1 MLPFDHCCASVKKE
15 LKKRTCRVCNQYIPS
30 AYRMKNHYKIHAQH
44 YEDFDHDQ
52 DDALPPGTP
61 GPLEPSTPAHESQP
75 MAPPPVFKTE
85 MLDWLRSDF
94 DDFDLGPAPTT
105 LSSDRVTRSMK
116 KLRVEEKK
124 DGEEDKNKD
133 WVHVE

>member
-1 MLPFDHCCASVKKE
+1 MLPFDYCCSSVKKE
-15 LKKRTCRVCNQYIPS
+15 LKKRTCKVCNQYIPS

-44 YEDFDHDQ
+44 YDDFDHDQ
-52 DDALPPGTP
+52 DDTLPAVTKN
-61 GPLEPSTPAHESQP
+61 EATNSNESQP
-75 MAPPPVFKTE
+75 ATTAPPPPPVFKTE

-94 DDFDLGPAPTT
+94 DDFDLGPEPTQ
-105 LSSDRVTRSMK
+105 LRSDRVTRSMK

-124 DGEEDKNKD
+124 DDDEPKD

>member
-1 MLPFDHCCASVKKE
+1 MLPFDYCCASVKKE
-15 LKKRTCRVCNQYIPS
+15 LKKRTCKVCNQYIPS

-52 DDALPPGTP
+52 DDILAPT
-61 GPLEPSTPAHESQP
+61 TPADTTNSNETQQATT
-75 MAPPPVFKTE
+75 APPPVFKTE

-94 DDFDLGPAPTT
+94 DDFDLGPAPSQ
-105 LSSDRVTRSMK
+105 LASDRVTRSMK
-116 KLRVEEKK
+116 KLRMGEKK
-124 DGEEDKNKD
+124 DEDESKD